1 MLFSLILAPSLTC
14 VSSLPA
20 VYLIHLAPSLTFVSS
35 LPAVYLIQS
44 CLCFLLLLPLLSWCI
59 IILLSLLQLLTQICF
74 LLLLPLL
81 SWCII
86 ILLSLLQLLTHVPQ
100 RALVGGGRPGSPP

>member
-59 IILLSLLQLLTQICF
+59 IILLSLLQLLT
-74 LLLLPLL
+74 
-81 SWCII
+81 
-86 ILLSLLQLLTHVPQ
+86 HVPQ